1 MKNNITPGL
10 YGTIDIGTKSVKA
23 ILIEVTNKEKRLLNI
38 EEVDIASFDTF
49 MNEEEYNKQITEAI
63 AKLAKSLDLFKCKK
77 IISLFYNRDLQVK
90 LLDFPNTVKQ
100 EQFSQI
106 LPWEA
111 KKILSPHFKDQEFTY
126 SYAVIRG
133 NPLSIAL
140 AVVPLQ
146 LLNSH
151 LSLFEGT
158 GIKPDSV
165 YTDVFSTLS
174 LQSIVDIAGLPALSI
189 VNFGFSGT
197 HLNIFSAGKLKFYR
211 YIPSGVSEMTNPP
224 RESELE
230 MYSQKIR
237 FSFDYFRAVSKL
249 NQVDA
254 LFFMGGGSSIPDV
267 LGFEQNYFSPTKIN
281 ALDISSEIDIS
292 PVIPTVNQDNI
303 KVDNN
308 LKLLP
313 FVPAIGAC
321 LTNFRDNSET
331 MDLLALIRLKKKEKD
346 LEQLAN
352 TVPLILGLVSFVLAS
367 IFIYFQFRE
376 KIDELD
382 NLKVAIKAIDK
393 RLEEYKDS
401 QKDNNNKFKDSNPIR
416 LCENSLKLVKPVIF
430 QKNALNYL
438 FQVVSNVKPE
448 KMQIT
453 DILVRN
459 KQEAEQIQL
468 IAKDEMDS
476 GNNELDS
483 YEEPVPETIIDNF
496 DGNSGEAFYEIEEP
510 EKNQKSRE
518 IDNELFDIFGENE
531 VKRDE
536 ETKPIENIEKKPV
549 KIKKVKQNEQIKQK
563 SNNANSDILPVS
575 YTSKLSSPLT
585 EQQIKEDFDGN
596 VIVIHGFAENA
607 IEVSA
612 FSDALTTNPQD
623 SNGNALPSAILRYIG
638 ITLRETDDG
647 KRVEFLLK
655 GVLK

>member
-393 RLEEYKDS
+393 RLEEYKDN

-468 IAKDEMDS
+468 IAKDEMES